1 MNSSPLGE
9 WTNVGG
15 AIDMKVYTEKPCGD
29 IPMNLASCQD
39 KIVDLSAEGK
49 GPNIDIILE
58 EVAAPALPGSAPPPS
73 PAHEAS
79 QCYSNESPLQISA
92 ITSVI
97 VEPFDRVAINP
108 SPSPSTTP
116 TPTPSCATPT
126 LCHKPIDNVPMEE
139 ASTSMHNLP
148 IKRKIRLDMDQPWD
162 SQQSALHQ
170 LAAVAE
176 RKQAEEDEMMEIGGN
191 TPVGT
196 PTPGSPSATPPP
208 MCLREQPSSTTN
220 LDQHAGSQQA
230 QPGLVPTSIYKQTL
244 GHAQSLPPMPHS
256 DYDQGATSGPLSFTP
271 SASPLTAR
279 HLKSAPAPTPSPDS
293 AIHSTIYSPSQS
305 PVQSRHGPFSG
316 FSSPYHSSHRTTPSL
331 SRNNSDASQYGG
343 SQYSYSS
350 ATSPISPPHFSPTH
364 SPVTSSRY
372 SHHPGYPSPALPASP
387 LPRGGHM
394 SLPLYSHGVILSR
407 HDEEPKRE
415 GEDVLAD
422 LAQHSA
428 LTAQTGISRQQLIN
442 SPCPICGDKISGFH
456 YGIFSCESCK
466 GFFKRT
472 VQNKKNYVCLRG
484 AQCPVSIVTRKKC
497 PACRFD
503 KCLKMGMKLEAIR
516 EDRTR
521 GGRSTYQC
529 SYTIPAGLSGHASLP
544 PGIPECRAEKERL
557 PKPPDIPSLL
567 QEIMNVEHLWFSN
580 KMGPPSDTKLDEKGI
595 LPKSDGVGS
604 PAIGCVSSSQASPG
618 QVGEATGSDKGED
631 IVQTLTRMADQRL
644 YKLVKWCKSLP
655 LFKNILIDDQIALL
669 INAWCEL
676 LVLSCCYRSMPHLG
690 VIRVSNDVTLSIN
703 TARQHGIE
711 KCVEKMLNFS
721 DQLRRLKVDHYEY
734 VSMKVIVLLT
744 SDASGLKEVDQVR
757 ESQEKV
763 VHALQDYTVSH
774 YPDMPSKFG
783 ELLLRMPELQRVCQV
798 GKEMLCLNQQTKGE
812 SGSPGFNF
820 LMELLRGDH

>member
-1 MNSSPLGE
+1 
-9 WTNVGG
+9 
-15 AIDMKVYTEKPCGD
+15 
-29 IPMNLASCQD
+29 
-39 KIVDLSAEGK
+39 
-49 GPNIDIILE
+49 
-58 EVAAPALPGSAPPPS
+58 
-73 PAHEAS
+73 
-79 QCYSNESPLQISA
+79 
-92 ITSVI
+92 
-97 VEPFDRVAINP
+97 
-108 SPSPSTTP
+108 
-116 TPTPSCATPT
+116 
-126 LCHKPIDNVPMEE
+126 
-139 ASTSMHNLP
+139 
-148 IKRKIRLDMDQPWD
+148 
-162 SQQSALHQ
+162 
-170 LAAVAE
+170 
-176 RKQAEEDEMMEIGGN
+176 
-191 TPVGT
+191 
-196 PTPGSPSATPPP
+196 
-208 MCLREQPSSTTN
+208 
-220 LDQHAGSQQA
+220 
-230 QPGLVPTSIYKQTL
+230 
-244 GHAQSLPPMPHS
+244 
-256 DYDQGATSGPLSFTP
+256 
-271 SASPLTAR
+271 
-279 HLKSAPAPTPSPDS
+279 
-293 AIHSTIYSPSQS
+293 
-305 PVQSRHGPFSG
+305 
-316 FSSPYHSSHRTTPSL
+316 
-331 SRNNSDASQYGG
+331 
-343 SQYSYSS
+343 
-350 ATSPISPPHFSPTH
+350 
-364 SPVTSSRY
+364 
-372 SHHPGYPSPALPASP
+372 
-387 LPRGGHM
+387 M

-407 HDEEPKRE
+407 HDEDPKRE

-484 AQCPVSIVTRKKC
+484 SQCPVSIGTRKKC

-529 SYTIPAGLSGHASLP
+529 SYTIPAGLGGHASLP
-544 PGIPECRAEKERL
+544 PGIPEHRADRERSA
-557 PKPPDIPSLL
+557 KIPDIPILL

-580 KMGPPSDTKLDEKGI
+580 KVQSQDDKGIPRHGI
-595 LPKSDGVGS
+595 LPPPSGS
-604 PAIGCVSSSQASPG
+604 TSPGPGCPSSSPGALCSGGEGSGGPGAS
-618 QVGEATGSDKGED
+618 SHKGED
-631 IVQTLTRMADQRL
+631 IVQTLTMMADQRL

-676 LVLSCCYRSMPHLG
+676 LVLSCCYRSMSHPG
-690 VIRVSNDVTLSIN
+690 VIRVSNDVTLSVN

-798 GKEMLCLNQQTKGE
+798 GKEMLCLNQQPKGE
-812 SGSPGFNF
+812 NESPGFNF